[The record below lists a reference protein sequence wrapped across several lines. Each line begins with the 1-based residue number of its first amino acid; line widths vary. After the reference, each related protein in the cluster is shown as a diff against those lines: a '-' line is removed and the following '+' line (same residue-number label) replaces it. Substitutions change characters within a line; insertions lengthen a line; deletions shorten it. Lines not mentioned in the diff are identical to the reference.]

1 MRAHIH
7 NIRWRN
13 IFWISQ
19 YQNFVVQWKR
29 ISHIIHLVI
38 FTFTLETLFLCSV
51 YIWKF
56 VLESSSLCPMIRVY
70 DLHKPDE
77 GLTEVKCKQKPSWFH
92 YFISAPSCHVGLE
105 VLRIIWQK
113 MCQSEKPKTKQKMI
127 VFKHNFYW
135 NKGKAKSFYFN
146 WISWAFRLRW
156 KKEKKKWSK
165 KRETVSTWL
174 LWFQYTFPVTDQRR
188 HLIKPREKSLTPS
201 PERGLPSRSK
211 IVRSRLPEE
220 RTINFCWFKCNLVV
234 IIILRKRL
242 QNSLKLLLPSL
253 GLVNEPSS
261 RPRPHSSATA
271 LTVHFRK

>member
-19 YQNFVVQWKR
+19 YQNFVLHWKR

-77 GLTEVKCKQKPSWFH
+77 GLTEVKCKQKPDFIISFRHLHVTWALK
-92 YFISAPSCHVGLE
+92 YFRLFGKKCAKARNLKQNKKWKFSN
-105 VLRIIWQK
+105 IIFIELK
-113 MCQSEKPKTKQKMI
+113 AKPK
-127 VFKHNFYW
+127 VFH
-135 NKGKAKSFYFN
+135 FN

-165 KRETVSTWL
+165 KERNCDNMTFVISTYFSCHWSKTTLDQTSGEIFDPFTRE
-174 LWFQYTFPVTDQRR
+174 R
-188 HLIKPREKSLTPS
+188 S
-201 PERGLPSRSK
+201 PF
-211 IVRSRLPEE
+211 EE
-220 RTINFCWFKCNLVV
+220 
-234 IIILRKRL
+234 
-242 QNSLKLLLPSL
+242 
-253 GLVNEPSS
+253 
-261 RPRPHSSATA
+261 
-271 LTVHFRK
+271 